1 MWRAIILGICA
12 LLLDAALLGQ
22 STELLVRQAQEDIR
36 TGHYSQAE
44 QELSRAAQA
53 NPADWKLWNNLGV
66 LRIQLGE
73 NASAIKA
80 FEKARGAAPQQAPPF
95 FGLGV
100 AYMKTSD
107 FDKAEE
113 AYRAGLARDPS
124 DVAANQNYAYL
135 LTQNGDFRDAVEPL
149 KRLKSLQPGNV
160 SARATLIEAYLKAG
174 MKNEGEIEV
183 SDFLNAHI
191 AKMPEE
197 LSLAKVLIA
206 DRNPEAAAR
215 VLENAAAT
223 WPDAAEP
230 HGDLGLLYIRGG
242 QYEPAVRE
250 LGRAA
255 QIDPDSAKY
264 SLGVAEALLRW
275 RHDGPALQFLTAIQ
289 PKFAA
294 LPLYKFEL
302 GLAYYYLTRFP
313 EALQEFEGLAQEQPR
328 TSQIQY
334 LLGGT
339 YEELGQLDKA
349 EACFRKAIALKPD
362 AGQYYQVLA
371 ALLKKVHPADLAEP
385 ISLSER
391 GLALNPDNEDLKL
404 LLASCYQAQGKL
416 AEAQGL
422 LEALVNND
430 PDFRAAHVALAQVY
444 FRQRRLQDAEKQESI
459 AARLEDRK
467 QSEVSPWGPG
477 GVEGP

>member
-1 MWRAIILGICA
+1 MYCAVMVGICSS
-12 LLLDAALLGQ
+12 LLGAALLGQ
-22 STELLVRQAQEDIR
+22 STEVLVRQAQEDIR

-80 FEKARGAAPQQAPPF
+80 FEKARGAAPQQAPSY
-95 FGLGV
+95 FGLGL
-100 AYMKTSD
+100 AYMKTGD
-107 FDKAEE
+107 LEKALE
-113 AYRAGLARDPS
+113 AYRGGLARDPN
-124 DVAANQNYAYL
+124 DAAANQNCAFL
-135 LTQNGDFRDAVEPL
+135 LTQKGDFRDAVEPL
-149 KRLKSLQPGNV
+149 KRLKALQPADLPTRV
-160 SARATLIEAYLKAG
+160 TLIEAYLKAG
-174 MKNEGEIEV
+174 LRSEGEIEIG
-183 SDFLNAHI
+183 DFLNAHI

-302 GLAYYYLTRFP
+302 GLAYYYLTRYP
-313 EALQEFEGLAQEQPR
+313 DAIQQFESIAQAQPNL
-328 TSQIQY
+328 SQVQY
-334 LLGGT
+334 LLGGS
-339 YEELGQLDKA
+339 YQEMGNLEKA

-362 AGQYYQVLA
+362 EASYYFALA
-371 ALLKKVHPADLAEP
+371 SLLKRVNPADLAEP
-385 ISLSER
+385 VALAEKGSVLSPE
-391 GLALNPDNEDLKL
+391 NEDLRL
-404 LLASCYQAQGKL
+404 LLASCYQLQGKL
-416 AEAQGL
+416 SEAQGL
-422 LEALVNND
+422 LESLIKRD
-430 PDFRAAHVALAQVY
+430 PDSRAAHVALAQVY
-444 FRQRRLQDAEKQESI
+444 LRQKRLQDAEQQESI
-459 AARLEDRK
+459 AAKLEDRK
-467 QSEVSPWGPG
+467 QSAISPWGPG
-477 GVEGP
+477 GVTGP